1 MKRYLTALLLMI
13 PLWGFAAGEK
23 PKPEERDARVITASL
38 EYRRKWVIEQ
48 AEGPGAWLFSR
59 DYEGVL
65 AAKSIGPKEANQL
78 AYVFFYSTGVMGGYF
93 ERPVQEGDLFR
104 FAFHPELGRAEGLP
118 VFVDPKTG
126 FAWQEG
132 QKEKVDTLSLIRLF
146 TKHRKEEKKEPN
158 QSSQPTRGQA
168 PRG

>member
-1 MKRYLTALLLMI
+1 MI
-13 PLWGFAAGEK
+13 PVWVFAAAEK
-23 PKPEERDARVITASL
+23 PKAEMRDPRVIHASQ

-65 AAKSIGPKEANQL
+65 TAEAIGPKEANQL

-93 ERPVQEGDLFR
+93 ERPVRDGDLFR
-104 FAFHPELGRAEGLP
+104 FAFHPELGRVEGLS

-132 QKEKVDTLSLIRLF
+132 QKEKIDTLSLIRLF

-158 QSSQPTRGQA
+158 QSSQPTRGKA
-168 PRG
+168 PPG